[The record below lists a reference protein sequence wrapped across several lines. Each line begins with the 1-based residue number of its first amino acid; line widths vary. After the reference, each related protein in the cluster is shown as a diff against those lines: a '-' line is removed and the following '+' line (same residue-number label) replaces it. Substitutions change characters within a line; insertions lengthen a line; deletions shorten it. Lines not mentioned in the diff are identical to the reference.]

1 MFITEVKIKK
11 TDWHYKLL
19 KFVMGEDNVPKMNF
33 CPYFWLTIFSMI
45 ASPFVAVFKAIRFIA
60 FKFLDFID
68 SIIFIPLEKIKFKQ
82 FVDDE
87 DDLYY
92 ALLYCHN
99 FDICNYY
106 EHEYEVRDK
115 IGTNLYNFK
124 IVGRGKE
131 LYKIYNL
138 FIKNFNGDV
147 DQFIKDLELKR
158 EKKDKDLKDYYD
170 KLAVECMER
179 SNKRDAEKAKRDIKK
194 KKIINSIIKLT
205 KIITP
210 VLVGALC
217 ILIVIGL
224 SKFVMWL
231 YVITSLKH
239 IKTWLVGLSIL
250 TSLILVVSFIIWI
263 IYKIIDKIKSR
274 TNYCSD
280 YKPNIFVRAI
290 DSIKSFF
297 MFFIDFIKA
306 WKSDNCPGIVWE
318 DEKESL
324 EKK

>member
-45 ASPFVAVFKAIRFIA
+45 ASPFVAVFKTIRFIV

-92 ALLYCHN
+92 ALLCYHN
-99 FDICNYY
+99 YDFHNYY
-106 EHEYEVRDK
+106 QHEYELMEK
-115 IGTNLYNFK
+115 LGYNLYNFK
-124 IVGRGKE
+124 IVGRVKE
-131 LYKIYNL
+131 LKKIYNL

-147 DQFIKDLELKR
+147 DQFIKELELKR

-170 KLAVECMER
+170 KLAIECIER
-179 SNKRDAEKAKRDIKK
+179 SSKREAEKAKRDQKK

-210 VLVGALC
+210 ILVGMAC

-224 SKFVMWL
+224 SKLVMWL
-231 YVITSLKH
+231 YVVISLKH

-250 TSLILVVSFIIWI
+250 TSLILVVGFIIWI
-263 IYKIIDKIKSR
+263 IAKIIEKFQSR
-274 TNYCSD
+274 TNYCGE